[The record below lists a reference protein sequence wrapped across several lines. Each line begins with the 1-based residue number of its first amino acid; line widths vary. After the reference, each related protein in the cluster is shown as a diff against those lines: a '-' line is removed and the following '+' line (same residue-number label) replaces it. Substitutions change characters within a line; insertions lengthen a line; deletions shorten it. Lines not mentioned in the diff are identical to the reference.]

1 LICAADVKDY
11 SCASAYLVSPY
22 AIKERG
28 NMEFSTLYQE
38 LQNSTE
44 MIRVLLA
51 GVTPE
56 AARLKP
62 SAESWSILEVVCH
75 LYDEEREDFREHLD
89 FILHRQNEGWHAID
103 TEGWVTKRKYN
114 EQNFAEMQE
123 KFFVER
129 EKSFVWLNGLLNP
142 DWEKAYTTEYRTI
155 SAGEM
160 FACWVAH
167 DNLHI
172 RQLVELRRRRLEYI
186 TKPYNLEYA
195 GDW

>member
-1 LICAADVKDY
+1 MKSSL
-11 SCASAYLVSPY
+11 
-22 AIKERG
+22 
-28 NMEFSTLYQE
+28 LYQE
-38 LQNSTE
+38 LQHSTQ
-44 MIRVLLA
+44 MLRALLA
-51 GVTPE
+51 GVPPE

-62 SAESWSILEVVCH
+62 NEDSWSILEVVCH

-89 FILHRQNEGWHAID
+89 FILHRQSEEWHTID
-103 TEGWVTKRKYN
+103 PEGWVTERNYN

-123 KFFVER
+123 KFFIER
-129 EKSFVWLNGLLNP
+129 QQSLAWLEGLQDP
-142 DWEKAYTTEYRTI
+142 DWQKTYTTPYRTI

-172 RQLVELRRRRLEYI
+172 RQLVELRRRRLETI

>member
-1 LICAADVKDY
+1 
-11 SCASAYLVSPY
+11 
-22 AIKERG
+22 
-28 NMEFSTLYQE
+28 MEFNTIYQE

-44 MIRVLLA
+44 MIRALLA
-51 GVTPE
+51 GVAPE

-62 SAESWSILEVVCH
+62 NADSWSMLEVLCH

-89 FILHRQNEGWHAID
+89 FILHRQREEWHVID
-103 TEGWVTKRKYN
+103 PQRWVTERNYN
-114 EQNFAEMQE
+114 QQNFDAMQE
-123 KFFVER
+123 KIFAER
-129 EKSFVWLNGLLNP
+129 EKSLEWLGGLRNP
-142 DWEKAYTTEYRTI
+142 DWEKTYSSEYGTM

-160 FACWVAH
+160 FACWTVH

-172 RQLVELRRRRLEYI
+172 RQLVDLRRRRLETI